1 MENEVVNFEKKCKL
15 CQRTLHMMD
24 FGVNPRTADGL
35 MYVCKS
41 CTLIEGRYRTISA
54 RQGKKLREIYEEH
67 RQQMKRYRRLMDGM
81 TPRQAALDE
90 IESEKLY
97 EDPRTAE

>member
-1 MENEVVNFEKKCKL
+1 MENEAENTTKKCRM
-15 CQRTLHMMD
+15 CERTLHMMD
-24 FGVNPRTADGL
+24 FGINPRTADGL

-54 RQGKKLREIYEEH
+54 RQGKKLKEVYEEH
-67 RQQMKRYRRLMDGM
+67 RQQMKRYRRLMEGM

-97 EDPRTAE
+97 EDSRTTK